1 MLNLNTLL
9 RPIGVSLALGALA
22 PATMAGISS
31 DSNDFE
37 LVLFVVDQTNAK
49 LSYTLDLGI
58 KASEFWVQAQQDTGA
73 SLFRT
78 LDPLTDPAF
87 KTFIDAATPSTTRWM
102 VAAFGRNDVE
112 GSRSLFSTLTNNNVV
127 ATQTQSFDRMKSLGS
142 GDMVANLPPF
152 SDFTG
157 RLNSAGPAQI
167 KQSTHNSAAN
177 GSSVASKDDG
187 NTTTYMSRGNGF
199 GDTALGDG
207 TCMVAYLV
215 CAGNPVGVSS
225 WFYKLTPVL
234 TTPGTPQDGVEGDPV
249 IVDEFDNLTADGFWG
264 FAKNTTTGKYILSY
278 TLTGSNP
285 KSLVSTDAG
294 RNRLSAIDY
303 SAQSG
308 SARQIS
314 FAADDVAN
322 LVTENAWASAAT
334 ATAVPE
340 PASWHFALLG
350 LLGVGAAARRKTARA
365 QRNG

>member
-58 KASEFWVQAQQDTGA
+58 KASDFWVQAQQDTGA

-167 KQSTHNSAAN
+167 KQSTHNSVAN
-177 GSSVASKDDG
+177 GSSVASKDEG

-234 TTPGTPQDGVEGDPV
+234 TTPGNPQDGVEGDPV
-249 IVDEFDNLTADGFWG
+249 IVDEFDNLSADGFWG
-264 FAKNTTTGKYILSY
+264 FAKNATTGKYILSY

-308 SARQIS
+308 SARLIS

-322 LVTENAWASAAT
+322 LVDGSFSAGQLSSAVS
-334 ATAVPE
+334 AVPE
-340 PASWHFALLG
+340 PQSWGLMALG
-350 LLGVGAAARRKTARA
+350 LLAVVALARGSRTERAA
-365 QRNG
+365 